1 MDNGCG
7 IFVKI
12 LTNLWREEM
21 NEIISTIFR
30 IYLSQLQIYQ
40 RFFQY
45 IDVSTRDIDLSTN
58 NDKKRMLKTS
68 ILFLSIKQICF

>member
-1 MDNGCG
+1 MK
-7 IFVKI
+7 F

-30 IYLSQLQIYQ
+30 TYLSQLQIYQ

-58 NDKKRMLKTS
+58 NDKKRMLVWS

>member
-1 MDNGCG
+1 M
-7 IFVKI
+7 KI

-21 NEIISTIFR
+21 NEIISMIFR

-58 NDKKRMLKTS
+58 NDKKEDARLEHP
-68 ILFLSIKQICF
+68 LSIY

>member
-1 MDNGCG
+1 MNNGCG

-12 LTNLWREEM
+12 LTNLWR
-21 NEIISTIFR
+21 NR
-30 IYLSQLQIYQ
+30 LYQ

>member
-1 MDNGCG
+1 M
-7 IFVKI
+7 KI

>member
-1 MDNGCG
+1 M
-7 IFVKI
+7 KI

-58 NDKKRMLKTS
+58 NDKKRMLQNEHP
-68 ILFLSIKQICF
+68 LSIY

>member
-1 MDNGCG
+1 MDERCG

-58 NDKKRMLKTS
+58 NDKKRMLQNEHP
-68 ILFLSIKQICF
+68 LSIY

>member
-12 LTNLWREEM
+12 LTNLWR
-21 NEIISTIFR
+21 NG
-30 IYLSQLQIYQ
+30 LYQ

-68 ILFLSIKQICF
+68 ILFLFIKQICF